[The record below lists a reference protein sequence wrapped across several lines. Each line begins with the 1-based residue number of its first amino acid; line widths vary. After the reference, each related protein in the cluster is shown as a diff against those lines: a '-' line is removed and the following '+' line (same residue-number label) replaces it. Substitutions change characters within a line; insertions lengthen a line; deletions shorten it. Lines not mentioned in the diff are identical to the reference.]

1 MRTRDDD
8 DDADGDNDVDGD
20 GDDDADGDND
30 VDGDGDDDADGDNDG
45 DGDGDDAGCVAN
57 IHSEFSGSTHQAVNQ
72 CRTAADQR
80 HLQGRSRT
88 SSLPFSLHFPII
100 SVVFGVYY
108 NTTGSKNKAFVQR
121 RGVH

>member
-1 MRTRDDD
+1 MRTRDD
-8 DDADGDNDVDGD
+8 
-20 GDDDADGDND
+20 DDDADGDND